1 MKILGNPMSSSHNEQ
16 PLVYTNVSP
25 RILRVSIS
33 NNPERMMENKM
44 GHNVFSASTT
54 VSKVTSSHLRRDVK
68 KSASYIENVILF
80 VHKRQ
85 FAE

>member
-1 MKILGNPMSSSHNEQ
+1 
-16 PLVYTNVSP
+16 
-25 RILRVSIS
+25 
-33 NNPERMMENKM
+33 MENKM

-54 VSKVTSSHLRRDVK
+54 VSKVTFSHLRRDVK

-85 FAE
+85 FAVTIDGPLQGKISHTIYCIHLVLYSSVRDYS